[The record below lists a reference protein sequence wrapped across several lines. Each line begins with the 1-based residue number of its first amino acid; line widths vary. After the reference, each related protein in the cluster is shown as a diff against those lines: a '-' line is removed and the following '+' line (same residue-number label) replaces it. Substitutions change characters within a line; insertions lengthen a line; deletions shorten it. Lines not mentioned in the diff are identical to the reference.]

1 MKEFD
6 FVGKDMPRIDAVEK
20 VTGNAKFTVD
30 LSFPNML
37 HAKLLRSPLP
47 HAKILNIDT
56 RRAERLLGV
65 KGVITGKD
73 TPYAFGVSHFDQTP
87 LQTEK
92 VRHVG
97 DSIAAV
103 AAVDV
108 VTAEEALRLIK
119 VDYEPLPA
127 VFDPIEA
134 MKLGAPIIHEGKEGN
149 IAAHAKF
156 DVGDVEEAFKKSD
169 HVFEDH
175 FETQRVAHVCPEP
188 HNCIAVWDPSGKL
201 TFYYCTQAPDLTRLQ
216 LAKAFGIPEGKIRV
230 ITHNVGGG
238 FGSRATSK
246 FSMDFAAIVLAKK
259 TGKPVKIEYTRDEE
273 FAYATFRNR
282 FIMDIKT
289 GVTNDGMILGR
300 QITTIS
306 DTGAYCDYGPV
317 NVNVGGAMAGTLY
330 RFMNYKFDG
339 YSVYTNLPYGGAMR
353 GLGNPN
359 VHYAMETQM
368 TMIAER
374 LGIDPLDI
382 RIKNAVRTGDET
394 ASGAIL
400 RSCGLTECLEAV
412 AEKIGWREKRAN
424 PKPNRGLGLACGVHF
439 TGVRLSPGID
449 ADFAGATLIV
459 NDDGSVNLATS
470 CTEIGSGSSTVY
482 AQMAAEVLGVEPH
495 KINVVFGDTENCPMG
510 WGSRASRNTAVGGMA
525 VKLAAEDA
533 RRQILNAAAEKMEI
547 PPDNVDMELDIK
559 NGIVYTQGTP
569 SYGMTVAD
577 VVKFNRYRKN
587 GQAIMAKAHWDAP
600 SELADKVTG
609 RGNFS
614 FAFSFG
620 AKAIE
625 AEVDPGTGK
634 VEVIQVVAAQDVGTA
649 INPLGINCQIEGGV
663 HMGLGYALMEEIVL
677 DKRGEVVN
685 DRLMDYKILTPLDMP
700 PIKSIIVESRDP
712 IGPFGAKGVGEMATI
727 STPEAMSAAIH
738 NAVGV
743 WVTDLPLTSEKV
755 WKALKKKR
763 IGEEVIQKR

>member
-1 MKEFD
+1 MNEFD
-6 FVGKDMPRIDAVEK
+6 FIGKDIPRVDAIDKA
-20 VTGNAKFTVD
+20 TGNAKFTVD

-37 HAKLLRSPLP
+37 HAKLLRSPHP

-56 RRAERLLGV
+56 RRAEKLLGV
-65 KGVITGKD
+65 KAVITGKD
-73 TPYAFGVSHFDQTP
+73 TPYVFGVSHFDQTP

-97 DSIAAV
+97 DAVAAV
-103 AAVDV
+103 AAIDVDIV
-108 VTAEEALRLIK
+108 EEALRLIK

-127 VFDPIEA
+127 VFDAIEA
-134 MKLGAPIIHEGKEGN
+134 MKPGAPIIHEGKERN
-149 IAAHAKF
+149 IAAHAKY
-156 DVGDVEEAFKKSD
+156 DTGDVEEAFRKSD

-188 HNCIAVWDPSGKL
+188 HNCIAVWDSSGKL
-201 TFYYCTQAPDLTRLQ
+201 TFYYCSQAPDLTRLQ
-216 LAKAFGIPEGKIRV
+216 LAKAFGIPESKVRV
-230 ITHNVGGG
+230 FTHNVGGG

-282 FIMDIKT
+282 FIMDVKT
-289 GVTNDGMILGR
+289 GVKKDGMILGR
-300 QITTIS
+300 QVTTIS

-317 NVNVGGAMAGTLY
+317 NVNVGGAMAGCLY

-359 VHYAMETQM
+359 VHYAMETQIS
-368 TMIAER
+368 MIADR
-374 LGIDPLDI
+374 LGIDPLEI
-382 RIKNAVRTGDET
+382 RLKNAVHTGDET

-400 RSCGLTECLEAV
+400 KSCGLTECLEGV
-412 AEKIGWREKRAN
+412 SEKIGWREKRAN
-424 PKPNRGLGLACGVHF
+424 PKPNRGIGIACGVHF

-449 ADFAGATLIV
+449 ADFAGANLIV

-470 CTEIGSGSSTVY
+470 CTEIGSGSNTVY
-482 AQMAAEVLGVEPH
+482 AQMAAEVLGVEPN

-533 RRQILNAAAEKMEI
+533 RKQILNAAAEKMGI

-559 NGIVYTQGTP
+559 KGMVYVKRTP
-569 SYGMTVAD
+569 SQGMTIAD

-614 FAFSFG
+614 SAFSFG

-625 AEVDPGTGK
+625 VEVDPGTGK
-634 VEVIQVVAAQDVGTA
+634 VNVLKVVASQDVGTA
-649 INPLGINCQIEGGV
+649 INPLGIDCQIEGGV
-663 HMGLGYALMEEIVL
+663 HMGLGYALTEEIVL
-677 DKRGEVVN
+677 DQKGKVVN
-685 DRLMDYKILTPLDMP
+685 DHLIDYKILTPLDMP
-700 PIKSIIVESRDP
+700 PIESIIVESNDP

-727 STPEAMSAAIH
+727 GTPEAVSAAIH
-738 NAVGV
+738 DAVGV

-755 WKALKKKR
+755 WMALKKKETER
-763 IGEEVIQKR
+763 R

>member
-6 FVGKDMPRIDAVEK
+6 FIGKDIPRVDAIDKA
-20 VTGNAKFTVD
+20 TGNAKFTVD

-37 HAKLLRSPLP
+37 YAKLLRSPLP
-47 HAKILNIDT
+47 HGKILNIDT
-56 RRAERLLGV
+56 RRAEKLPGV
-65 KGVITGKD
+65 KAVITGKD
-73 TPYAFGVSHFDQTP
+73 TPYVFGVSHFDQTP

-97 DSIAAV
+97 DAVAAV
-103 AAVDV
+103 AAIDVDI
-108 VTAEEALRLIK
+108 AEEALRLIR

-127 VFDPIEA
+127 VFDAVEA
-134 MKLGAPIIHEGKEGN
+134 MQPGAPVIHEGKERN
-149 IAAHAKF
+149 IAAHASY
-156 DVGDVEEAFKKSD
+156 DVGDVEKAFQKSD

-188 HNCIAVWDPSGKL
+188 HNCIAVWDSSGKL
-201 TFYYCTQAPDLTRLQ
+201 TFYYCSQAPDLSRLQ
-216 LAKAFGIPEGKIRV
+216 LAKAFGIPESKVRV
-230 ITHNVGGG
+230 FTHNVGGG

-246 FSMDFAAIVLAKK
+246 FSMDFAAIVLARK
-259 TGKPVKIEYTRDEE
+259 TGRPVKIEYTRDEE
-273 FAYATFRNR
+273 FVYATFRNK
-282 FIMDIKT
+282 FIMDVKT
-289 GVTNDGMILGR
+289 GVKKDGMILGR

-317 NVNVGGAMAGTLY
+317 NVNVGGAMAGCLY

-359 VHYAMETQM
+359 VHYAMETQIS
-368 TMIAER
+368 MIADR
-374 LGIDPLDI
+374 LGIDPLEM
-382 RIKNAVRTGDET
+382 RLKNAVHTGDET

-400 RSCGLTECLEAV
+400 KSCGLTECLEAV
-412 AEKIGWREKRAN
+412 AEKIRWREKRAN
-424 PKPNRGLGLACGVHF
+424 PKPNRGIGIACGVHF

-449 ADFAGATLIV
+449 ADFAGANLIV

-470 CTEIGSGSSTVY
+470 CTEIGSGSNTVY
-482 AQMAAEVLGVEPH
+482 AQMAAEVLGIEPN

-533 RRQILNAAAEKMEI
+533 RKQILNAAAEKMGI

-559 NGIVYTQGTP
+559 KGMVYVKRTP
-569 SYGMTVAD
+569 SQGMTIAD

-614 FAFSFG
+614 SAFSFG

-625 AEVDPGTGK
+625 VEVDPGTGK
-634 VEVIQVVAAQDVGTA
+634 VSVLKVVAAQDVGAA

-663 HMGLGYALMEEIVL
+663 HMGLGYALMEELVL
-677 DKRGEVVN
+677 DQKGKVVN
-685 DRLMDYKILTPLDMP
+685 DHLIDYKTLTPLDMP
-700 PIKSIIVESRDP
+700 PIESIIVESNDP

-727 STPEAMSAAIH
+727 GTPEAVSAAVH
-738 NAVGV
+738 DAAGV

-755 WKALKKKR
+755 WMALKKKTEGR
-763 IGEEVIQKR
+763 

>member
-6 FVGKDMPRIDAVEK
+6 FIGKDIPRVDAIDKA
-20 VTGNAKFTVD
+20 TGNAKFTVD

-47 HAKILNIDT
+47 HAKILSIDT
-56 RRAERLLGV
+56 RRAERLPGV
-65 KGVITGKD
+65 KAVITGKD
-73 TPYAFGVSHFDQTP
+73 TPYVFGVSHFDQTP

-97 DSIAAV
+97 DAVAAV
-103 AAVDV
+103 AAIDVDI
-108 VTAEEALRLIK
+108 AEEALRLIR

-127 VFDPIEA
+127 VFDAVEA
-134 MKLGAPIIHEGKEGN
+134 MEPGAPIIHEGKERN
-149 IAAHAKF
+149 IAAHASY
-156 DVGDVEEAFKKSD
+156 DVGDVEEAFRKSD

-188 HNCIAVWDPSGKL
+188 HNCIAVWDSSGKL
-201 TFYYCTQAPDLTRLQ
+201 TFYYCSQAPDLTRLQ
-216 LAKAFGIPEGKIRV
+216 LAKAFGIPESKVRV
-230 ITHNVGGG
+230 FTHNVGGG

-246 FSMDFAAIVLAKK
+246 FSMDFAAIVLARK
-259 TGKPVKIEYTRDEE
+259 TGRPVKIEYTRDEE
-273 FAYATFRNR
+273 FVYATFRNK
-282 FIMDIKT
+282 FIMDVKT
-289 GVTNDGMILGR
+289 GVKKDGMILGR

-359 VHYAMETQM
+359 VHYAMETQIS
-368 TMIAER
+368 MIADR
-374 LGIDPLDI
+374 LGIDPLDM
-382 RIKNAVRTGDET
+382 RLKNAVHTGDET

-400 RSCGLTECLEAV
+400 KSCGLTECLEAV

-424 PKPNRGLGLACGVHF
+424 PKPNRGIGIACGVHF

-449 ADFAGATLIV
+449 ADFAGANLTV
-459 NDDGSVNLATS
+459 NDDGSINLATS
-470 CTEIGSGSSTVY
+470 CTEIGSGSNTVY
-482 AQMAAEVLGVEPH
+482 AQMAAEVLGIEPN

-533 RRQILNAAAEKMEI
+533 RRQILKAAAEKMGI

-559 NGIVYTQGTP
+559 KGMVYVKGTP
-569 SYGMTVAD
+569 SRGMSISD
-577 VVKFNRYRKN
+577 VVKFNRYRKD
-587 GQAIMAKAHWDAP
+587 GQAIMAEAHWDAP

-614 FAFSFG
+614 SAFSFG

-625 AEVDPGTGK
+625 VEVDPGTGK
-634 VEVIQVVAAQDVGTA
+634 VNVLKVVASQDVGAA
-649 INPLGINCQIEGGV
+649 INPLGINCQIEGAV
-663 HMGLGYALMEEIVL
+663 HMGLGYALTEEIVF
-677 DKRGEVVN
+677 DQKGKVVN
-685 DRLMDYKILTPLDMP
+685 DHLIDYKILTPLDMP
-700 PIKSIIVESRDP
+700 PIESIIVESKDP

-727 STPEAMSAAIH
+727 GTPEAVSAAVH
-738 NAVGV
+738 DAAGV
-743 WVTDLPLTSEKV
+743 WVTDLPLTSEKI
-755 WKALKKKR
+755 WMALKKKTER
-763 IGEEVIQKR
+763 G

>member
-1 MKEFD
+1 MKEFE
-6 FVGKDMPRIDAVEK
+6 FVGKDIPRIDAIDK
-20 VTGNAKFTVD
+20 ATGNAKFTVD

-37 HAKLLRSPLP
+37 HAKLLRSPHP

-56 RRAERLLGV
+56 RRAERLSGV
-65 KGVITGKD
+65 KAVITGKD
-73 TPYAFGVSHFDQTP
+73 TPYVFGVSHFDQTP

-92 VRHVG
+92 VRHIG
-97 DSIAAV
+97 DAVAAV
-103 AAVDV
+103 AAVDGDTV
-108 VTAEEALRLIK
+108 EEALRLIK
-119 VDYEPLPA
+119 VDYKPLPA
-127 VFDPIEA
+127 VFDPVEA
-134 MKLGAPIIHEGKEGN
+134 MKPGAPIIHEGKEGN
-149 IAAHAKF
+149 IAAHAKY
-156 DVGDVEEAFKKSD
+156 DIGDVEEAFRKSD
-169 HVFEDH
+169 YVFEDH

-188 HNCIAVWDPSGKL
+188 HNCIAVWDSSGKL

-216 LAKAFGIPEGKIRV
+216 LAKAFGIPESKVRV

-259 TGKPVKIEYTRDEE
+259 TGKPVRIEYTRDEE
-273 FAYATFRNR
+273 FAYATFRNK
-282 FIMDIKT
+282 FIMDAKT
-289 GVTNDGMILGR
+289 GVTKDGMILGR

-359 VHYAMETQM
+359 VHFAMETQIN
-368 TMIAER
+368 MIADR
-374 LGIDPLDI
+374 LGIDPLDM
-382 RIKNAVRTGDET
+382 RLKNAVRTGDET

-400 RSCGLTECLEAV
+400 KSCGLTECLEAV
-412 AEKIGWREKRAN
+412 AEKIGWREKRKN
-424 PKPNRGLGLACGVHF
+424 PKPNRGLGIACGVHF

-449 ADFAGATLIV
+449 ADFAGANLIV

-470 CTEIGSGSSTVY
+470 CTEIGSGSNTVY
-482 AQMAAEVLGVEPH
+482 AQMAAEVLSIEPN

-510 WGSRASRNTAVGGMA
+510 WGSRASRNTGVGGMA

-547 PPDNVDMELDIK
+547 PLDNVDMELDIK
-559 NGIVYTQGTP
+559 NGMVYVKGTP
-569 SYGMTVAD
+569 SRGMTIAD

-614 FAFSFG
+614 YAFSFG
-620 AKAIE
+620 AKAVE
-625 AEVDPGTGK
+625 VEVDPETGK
-634 VEVIQVVAAQDVGTA
+634 VNVLKVVAAQDVGKA
-649 INPLGINCQIEGGV
+649 INPLGIHCQVEGAV
-663 HMGLGYALMEEIVL
+663 HMGLGYALMEEILIDQKGKV
-677 DKRGEVVN
+677 EN
-685 DRLMDYKILTPLDMP
+685 DNLIDYKILTPLDMP
-700 PIKSIIVESRDP
+700 PVETIIVESMDP

-727 STPEAMSAAIH
+727 GTPESVSAAVH
-738 NAVGV
+738 NGVGV
-743 WVTDLPLTSEKV
+743 WVTDLPITSEKI
-755 WKALKKKR
+755 WNALKNKTER
-763 IGEEVIQKR
+763 G

>member
-1 MKEFD
+1 MMKEFD
-6 FVGKDMPRIDAVEK
+6 FIGKDIPRVDAIDKA
-20 VTGNAKFTVD
+20 TGNAKFTVD

-37 HAKLLRSPLP
+37 DAKLLRSPLP

-56 RRAERLLGV
+56 RRAEKLAGV
-65 KGVITGKD
+65 KAVITGKD
-73 TPYAFGVSHFDQTP
+73 TPYVFGVSHFDQTP

-97 DSIAAV
+97 DAVAAV
-103 AAVDV
+103 AAIDVDI
-108 VTAEEALRLIK
+108 AEEALRLIR

-127 VFDPIEA
+127 VFDAVEA
-134 MKLGAPIIHEGKEGN
+134 MKPGAPMIHEGKERN
-149 IAAHAKF
+149 IAAHASY
-156 DVGDVEEAFKKSD
+156 DLGDVEEAFQKSD

-188 HNCIAVWDPSGKL
+188 HNCIAVWDSSGKL
-201 TFYYCTQAPDLTRLQ
+201 TFYYCSQAPDLTRLQ
-216 LAKAFGIPEGKIRV
+216 LAKAFGVPESKVRV

-259 TGKPVKIEYTRDEE
+259 TGRPVKIEYTRDEE
-273 FAYATFRNR
+273 FAYATFRNK
-282 FIMDIKT
+282 FIMDVKT
-289 GVTNDGMILGR
+289 GVTKDGMILGR
-300 QITTIS
+300 QVTTIS

-359 VHYAMETQM
+359 VHYAMETQIS
-368 TMIAER
+368 MIADR
-374 LGIDPLDI
+374 LGIDPLDM
-382 RIKNAVRTGDET
+382 RLKNAVHTGDET

-400 RSCGLTECLEAV
+400 KSCGLTECLEAV

-424 PKPNRGLGLACGVHF
+424 PKPNRGIGIACGVHF

-449 ADFAGATLIV
+449 ADFAGANLIV

-470 CTEIGSGSSTVY
+470 CTEIGSGSNTVY
-482 AQMAAEVLGVEPH
+482 AQMAAEVLGVEPN

-533 RRQILNAAAEKMEI
+533 RKQILSAAAEKMGI

-559 NGIVYTQGTP
+559 KGMVYVKGTP
-569 SYGMTVAD
+569 SRGMTIAD
-577 VVKFNRYRKN
+577 VVKFNRYRKD

-614 FAFSFG
+614 SAFSFG

-625 AEVDPGTGK
+625 VEVDPGTGK
-634 VEVIQVVAAQDVGTA
+634 VNVLKVVAAQDVGAA
-649 INPLGINCQIEGGV
+649 INPLGINCQIEGAV
-663 HMGLGYALMEEIVL
+663 HMGLGYALMEEIVF
-677 DKRGEVVN
+677 DQRGEVVN
-685 DRLMDYKILTPLDMP
+685 DHLIDYKILTPLDMP
-700 PIKSIIVESRDP
+700 PIESIIVESMDP

-727 STPEAMSAAIH
+727 GTPEAVSAAVH
-738 NAVGV
+738 DAAGV

-755 WKALKKKR
+755 WMALKKKTER
-763 IGEEVIQKR
+763 R